1 MTKKILFH
9 VHGGLGANIM
19 KTAAFMQLRKEN
31 PDAII
36 HVKACFPDVF
46 KNLPGV
52 DEYFAGP
59 PQQIIHNAY
68 RTYKDFEII
77 GEQEPYLDLEY
88 RQKKSHFIEAACR
101 KYGLQMPERMAGDII
116 LTQREK
122 KDAEKIVAEM
132 LKQIPGSKKE
142 KLVAFQWTG
151 GIPTHSA
158 GAAKDIGRITQARNL
173 PKDVAQKIVS
183 GLVKNDYS
191 VVQISLPTEDRLD
204 GCLQLYDTTPTAS
217 IPIRYLFAILNEC
230 VGFIGIDSFAQHAW
244 AALKKQNGLVCWGG
258 TSPIQ
263 LGYETLLN
271 LTPQNAPCDD
281 IHCGRPSSIVGDFL
295 GNGEFWTCPFDEACM
310 NYNPDFVV
318 GKFISM
324 IAENAPIK
332 GE

>member
-1 MTKKILFH
+1 MARKILFH

-36 HVKACFPDVF
+36 HVKASFPDVF

-77 GEQEPYLDLEY
+77 GEQEPYFDLEY
-88 RQKKSHFIEAACR
+88 RQKKIHCIEAACR
-101 KYGLQMPERMAGDII
+101 RYGLQKPEKMIGEIK
-116 LTQREK
+116 LTQREI
-122 KDAEKIVAEM
+122 KDADKIIEAM
-132 LKQIPGSKKE
+132 LKQMPGSKRDR
-142 KLVAFQWTG
+142 LIAIQYTG
-151 GIPTHSA
+151 GIPTYSTTQ
-158 GAAKDIGRITQARNL
+158 DIGRITQARNL
-173 PKDVAQKIVS
+173 PHDVAQKIVS
-183 GLVKNDYS
+183 GLIKNDYS
-191 VVQISLPTEDRLD
+191 VVQISLPTEEKLN
-204 GCLQLYDTTPTAS
+204 GCLQLYDTLPSAPM
-217 IPIRYLFAILNEC
+217 PIRYLFAVLNEC
-230 VGFIGIDSFAQHAW
+230 AGFIGIDSFAQHAW
-244 AALKKQNGLVCWGG
+244 AALGKQNGLVCWGG
-258 TSPIQ
+258 TSPVQ
-263 LGYETLLN
+263 LGYDSILN

-281 IHCGRPSSIVGDFL
+281 LHCGRPFSIVGDFL
-295 GNGEFWTCPFDEACM
+295 GNGESWTCPFDEACM

-324 IAENAPIK
+324 MAENAPIK